1 MANKRIHAQNDHDV
15 ASSAWSVRSR
25 SEMDAAIKEVIRS
38 RNENRVLAMCKGNA
52 ITNTGKRIQMAKMLI
67 LTIIPTV
74 ALIIIASVD
83 VKRLS
88 TKQAIGRE
96 VQDMIRLSTEV
107 GMLIHQMQ
115 LERGYTSLYISD
127 STGTETRILVEQSY
141 VNTNNK
147 LDQMTYWPGETKT
160 GLRRFKTKKDL
171 SKHLNR
177 YRSDV
182 LFSSA
187 LPDLNSVLEFYN
199 DVIKEFTTWMY
210 AAITFSQEGD
220 DWRMIVAYQLLVISK
235 NDIGIERTLG
245 SVYFLVGHF
254 QSHDEYLWYLREK
267 NMGKGNFE
275 ASLLFS
281 PVVKEL
287 FVANSDDNTHIIHTN
302 IENMRREISGIGS
315 SSNGN
320 SSSNSSSTTN
330 SHYCNIY
337 SNNVT
342 SGSLGRSK
350 WWFINMTSHLNLLFA
365 VQNDLAEVLLSSIHS
380 DLEHDTKNMSVS
392 ITLLCVILI
401 ICPLVV
407 FYVKTMVS
415 DIQRYALSL
424 ADQTIELSKER
435 QRTESLLYQMI
446 PKAVADQLKS
456 NQEVEAESFAEVT
469 IFFSDIVGFTSIS
482 SSCSPLEVVT
492 LLNTLYVCFDTRLEL
507 YDVYKVETIGDAYM
521 VASGVPKKNGRKHAA
536 EIGTLA
542 LDLNH
547 HVTHLEIP
555 HMPGTP
561 LRLRAGIHTGP
572 VVAGVVGSKMP
583 RYCLFGD
590 TVNTASRMESTG
602 QRE

>member
-1 MANKRIHAQNDHDV
+1 
-15 ASSAWSVRSR
+15 
-25 SEMDAAIKEVIRS
+25 
-38 RNENRVLAMCKGNA
+38 
-52 ITNTGKRIQMAKMLI
+52 MAKMLI
-67 LTIIPTV
+67 LTIIPTI
-74 ALIIIASVD
+74 ALITIASVD

-88 TKQAIGRE
+88 TKQTLGRE

-107 GMLIHQMQ
+107 GMLIHQLQ

-127 STGTETRILVEQSY
+127 SKGTETRLLVEQSY
-141 VNTNNK
+141 INTNTK

-160 GLRRFKTKKDL
+160 GLSRFKIKRDL
-171 SKHLNR
+171 TLHLNR
-177 YRSDV
+177 YRNVV
-182 LFSSA
+182 LYETT
-187 LPDLNSVLEFYN
+187 LPDLYNVLNFYN

-220 DWRMIVAYQLLVISK
+220 DWRMVVAYQLLVISK

-245 SVYFLVGHF
+245 SVFFLKGGF
-254 QSHDEYLWYLREK
+254 DSHEQYLWYLREK

-287 FVANSDDNTHIIHTN
+287 FVTNSNKYTQRMNEN
-302 IENMRREISGIGS
+302 IETMRSEISGLND
-315 SSNGN
+315 SN
-320 SSSNSSSTTN
+320 SNSSSSSSSSNKGTI
-330 SHYCNIY
+330 SICN
-337 SNNVT
+337 NNNET
-342 SGSLGRSK
+342 LGSLVKSK
-350 WWFINMTSHLNLLFA
+350 WWFMNMTQYLNILFA
-365 VQNDLAEVLLSSIHS
+365 VQNNFAEVLLSSIHS
-380 DLEHDTKNMSVS
+380 DINHDTNNMSVS

-424 ADQTIELSKER
+424 ADQTKELSKER

-482 SSCSPLEVVT
+482 SSCTPLEVVT

-521 VASGVPKKNGRKHAA
+521 VASGWRR
-536 EIGTLA
+536 
-542 LDLNH
+542 D
-547 HVTHLEIP
+547 
-555 HMPGTP
+555 
-561 LRLRAGIHTGP
+561 
-572 VVAGVVGSKMP
+572 
-583 RYCLFGD
+583 
-590 TVNTASRMESTG
+590 
-602 QRE
+602 